1 MKKIILIIVIIVL
14 LIGSIVF
21 FVFYSTRK
29 LPNSADD
36 FLTLIKNNQYGEA
49 YRKTS
54 KLFQSHASLDQF
66 GSFISQYKLGEYQSS
81 LWNSRKISGGNTGTL
96 SGSITLTDHT
106 VMPVQINFVKE
117 ENDWKIASINING
130 NAGDISQ
137 GGNTNQAQINNL
149 VNKTM
154 GLFSDDVNSQDF
166 TKLYDSG
173 ATAFKEQMASQ
184 DTIKK
189 QFQSFIDLKVDLSD
203 LKNQQPV
210 FSEQPGINKDGL
222 LVAQGQYTISV
233 KDPTDGKIK
242 QGILK
247 FNLKYFFEAGN
258 WKLFG
263 IGAEL

>member
-1 MKKIILIIVIIVL
+1 MKKIILIIVIIFL

-29 LPNSADD
+29 LPNSADN
-36 FLTLIKNNQYGEA
+36 FLTLVKNNQYEEA
-49 YRKTS
+49 YQGTS
-54 KLFQSHASLDQF
+54 KVFQSNFSLDQF
-66 GSFISQYKLGEYQSS
+66 QSFISQYKLGEYQSS
-81 LWNSRKISGGNTGTL
+81 LWNSRKISGGNTGTV

-106 VMPVQINFVKE
+106 VIPTQINFVKE
-117 ENDWKIASINING
+117 ENDWKIASISLNGEVNNIPEKES
-130 NAGDISQ
+130 I
-137 GGNTNQAQINNL
+137 NQAQINSL
-149 VNKTM
+149 VNETM
-154 GLFSDDVNSQDF
+154 GLFSDAVNSQDF

-184 DTIKK
+184 DAIKK

-233 KDPTDGKIK
+233 KDPTDGKRK

-247 FNLKYFFEAGN
+247 FNLKYFFEAGS